1 MVAMRKRTF
10 RKDLFRSITHS
21 WSRFWAIFAIVA
33 LGAGF
38 FAGLRATG
46 PDMRATGDAYYDAS
60 NVMDIQLLST
70 MGFTEDDIELVKQTD
85 GVASVMAVHQVDV
98 MSSIDGE
105 EKVIRIHGLPEAD
118 ADDPAYMNRPVLTSG
133 RMPENPGECVI
144 GKGKISFSELELGSV
159 VTLEDK
165 DGTLGDTIQYTEYT
179 VVGFVDD
186 AYYLSYTLGNTSIG
200 SGTVSCFMYV
210 PDSDFSVDVYTDVYV
225 TISGAQALSAFSA
238 QYDELIAGRT
248 DAFQALADVREQVR
262 YDEVERDA
270 EQELADAQQEYDDA
284 RKDADEQLADA
295 QQELVDAQAEIDE
308 NEQKLADAQEQI
320 EKNERKLN
328 RAASEIADNEAQL
341 TASQQEYD
349 QNEAALE
356 AAWDEYDANAAA
368 LTQQRQAWQQAMD
381 DITAGLAAL
390 DEAETAAAG
399 DPAAL
404 AAIAAQR
411 QQLLDQQTA
420 LLAQEP
426 QLQAAQDTLDA
437 TYVTLAQSQQQ
448 LDLFEAQLN
457 AGWVQLDEAKAQLKQ
472 GRAALNDAKQQ
483 YQDGMDALADA
494 KQQLADGQADYEQ
507 AKADAETELADAQE
521 KIDEGYE
528 QLNDLKLP
536 TWYVLDRGDNA
547 GFASFKADTERMDS
561 LSSVFPVIFFLVAA
575 LVALTTMTRMVDE
588 ERLVIGTYKAL
599 GYSDM
604 KIASKYLIYALI
616 ASLTGGT
623 LGVAVGFYTL
633 PKVCWNAY
641 LLMYT
646 APDLIEQFNVGY
658 AVLGVAAATLCTL
671 IATASVCQSTL
682 ASTPA
687 ALMLPRAPKAGKRI
701 WLERIPFIWK
711 RMSFTWK
718 VTFRNLFRYKKR
730 LIMTVVG
737 IAGCTSLLL
746 TGFGIRDSISNMLD
760 YQYGSICHF
769 DTIIGLSED
778 SLSEEAE
785 AVINERME
793 SWTIVSSHAEQIYT
807 ADGESEVSG
816 YIYVPKDRERLPEFI
831 TLRDRVTRKP
841 VAFGSGAVVLTEK
854 VAKTLG
860 LTAGDEIAVKNDDG
874 ELVDFTVTG
883 VTENYIYQYVYIDP
897 ELYAQ
902 KMGEAPEYN
911 GVIAAGAGKEGPER
925 QALSDELMNSEGVAT
940 VMFTEDITEK
950 FDKMITSLNAI
961 VVVLIVCAGALAF
974 VVLYNLTNIN
984 VLERKREIATIKVLG
999 FFDREVTAYIYRET
1013 TLLTLLGCA
1022 IGLGAG
1028 VFMHAFV
1035 IQTIEVDNVMF
1046 ARDIM
1051 PLSFLWSVLLTLA
1064 FSVFVDIVMY
1074 SKLRN
1079 VSMTDNLKSVD

>member
-1 MVAMRKRTF
+1 MRNRTF
-10 RKDLFRSITHS
+10 TKDLFRSITRS

-46 PDMRATGDAYYDAS
+46 PDMRATGDAYCDAS
-60 NVMDIQLLST
+60 NMMDIQLIST
-70 MGFTEDDIELVKQTD
+70 MGFTEDDITAMRQTE

-105 EKVIRIHGLPEAD
+105 ERVLRIHGLPEGMD
-118 ADDPAYMNRPVLTSG
+118 AGDAGYMNRPVLTSG

-144 GKGKISFSELELGSV
+144 GKGKISFDELELGSV
-159 VTLEDK
+159 VTLEDD
-165 DGTLGDTIQYTEYT
+165 DGTLSDTIRYTEYT

-186 AYYLSYTLGNTSIG
+186 AYYLAYTLGNTSIG
-200 SGTVSCFMYV
+200 SGTVNCFMYV
-210 PDSDFSVDVYTDVYV
+210 PDSDFTVDVYTDVHITV
-225 TISGAQALSAFSA
+225 GGAQTLSAFSD
-238 QYDELIAGRT
+238 QYDTLVAGRV
-248 DAFQALADVREQVR
+248 DALEALAGVREQVR
-262 YDEVERDA
+262 YDEVRSDA
-270 EQELADAQQEYDDA
+270 EQELAEAQQEYNDA
-284 RKDADEQLADA
+284 KKEADEKLADA
-295 QQELVDAQAEIDE
+295 EQELADAQAEIDE

-320 EKNERKLN
+320 DENERKLN
-328 RAASEIADNEAQL
+328 RAASAIAQNEAEL

-349 QNEAALE
+349 QN
-356 AAWDEYDANAAA
+356 AAA
-368 LTQQRQAWQQAMD
+368 LQAGWDAYNQNDAALALQWQTWQQAMD
-381 DITAGLAAL
+381 AVTEGLAAL
-390 DEAETAAAG
+390 DEAEAAAAG
-399 DPAAL
+399 DPDL
-404 AAIAAQR
+404 RAAIAVQR
-411 QQLLDQQTA
+411 QQLLDQQAA
-420 LLAQEP
+420 LLEQQV
-426 QLQAAQDTLDA
+426 QLQAAQDALDA
-437 TYVTLAQSQQQ
+437 TYAALMQNQQQ

-457 AGWVQLDEAKAQLKQ
+457 AGWVQLDEAKAQLRK
-472 GRAALNDAKQQ
+472 GRAALEEAKQE
-483 YQDGMDALADA
+483 YTDGVAKLDDA
-494 KQQLADGQADYEQ
+494 KQQLADGQAEYEQ
-507 AKADAETELADAQE
+507 SKADAEKELADAQK
-521 KIDEGYE
+521 KIDDGYE
-528 QLNDLKLP
+528 QLNDLEPP
-536 TWYVLDRGDNA
+536 TWYVLDRGDNM
-547 GFASFKADTERMDS
+547 GFASFKADTERIDS

-604 KIASKYLIYALI
+604 KIASKYLIYALL
-616 ASLTGGT
+616 ASITGGIA
-623 LGVAVGFYTL
+623 GVAVGFYTL

-658 AVLGVAAATLCTL
+658 AVLGVSAATLCTL
-671 IATASVCQSTL
+671 VATASVCRSTL

-711 RMSFTWK
+711 RLSFTWK

-737 IAGCTSLLL
+737 IAGCTGLLL

-778 SLSEEAE
+778 TVSSEAE
-785 AVINERME
+785 TILNEQME
-793 SWTIVSSHAEQIYT
+793 SWTIVASHAAQIYA
-807 ADGESEVSG
+807 ADGDTEVSG
-816 YIYVPKDRERLPEFI
+816 YIYVPKDRERLAEFI
-831 TLRDRVTRKP
+831 TLRDRVTHDP
-841 VAFGSGAVVLTEK
+841 VSFGSGSVVLTEK
-854 VAKTLG
+854 LAKTLG
-860 LTAGDEIAVKNDDG
+860 VAAGGEVAVKNADG
-874 ELVDFTVTG
+874 DLIRFTVTG
-883 VTENYIYQYVYIDP
+883 VTENYIYQYIYIEP

-911 GVIAAGAGKEGPER
+911 GVIAAGAGEDEQAW
-925 QALSDELMNSEGVAT
+925 QALSDELMNAEGVAT
-940 VMFTEDITEK
+940 VMFTEDITDK

-961 VVVLIVCAGALAF
+961 VVVLILCAGALAF

-1022 IGLGAG
+1022 IGLGLG

-1035 IQTIEVDNVMF
+1035 IQTIEVNNVMF

-1051 PLSFLWSVLLTLA
+1051 PLSFLWSALLTLA
-1064 FSVFVDIVMY
+1064 FSAFVDIVMY
-1074 SKLRN
+1074 GKLRN
-1079 VSMTDNLKSVD
+1079 ISMTDNLKSVD